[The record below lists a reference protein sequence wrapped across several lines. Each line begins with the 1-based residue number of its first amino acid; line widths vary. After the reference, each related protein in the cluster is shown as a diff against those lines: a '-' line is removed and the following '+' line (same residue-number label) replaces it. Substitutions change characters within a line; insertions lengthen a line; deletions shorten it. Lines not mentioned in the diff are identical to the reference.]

1 MILLENRKVR
11 FDYEIVNSFEAG
23 VSLLGWEV
31 KSIRSKNANFRSAWI
46 KIRNEEAFLL
56 NFKVSAWRF
65 SQEEQDPLREKKLLL
80 HKKEIMKME
89 VKMKEKNL
97 TLVPYKIYL
106 KRGKIKCEICLV
118 KGRKKYEKRQVL
130 KEKDMNRE
138 AKKAIKRLY

>member
-1 MILLENRKVR
+1 MILLENRKIR
-11 FDYEIVNSFEAG
+11 FDYEIIDTFEAG
-23 VSLLGWEV
+23 ISLLGWEV
-31 KSIRSKNANFRSAWI
+31 KSIRNKNANFRSAWI

-56 NFKVSAWRF
+56 NFKISAWRF

-80 HKKEIMKME
+80 HKREIVKTEAKMQ
-89 VKMKEKNL
+89 EKNL

-118 KGRKKYEKRQVL
+118 KGRKKYQKRQVL
-130 KEKDMNRE
+130 KERDVNRE